1 VVGGAV
7 AAAGRSEPAP
17 ALTGR
22 GGGGGADAACAGI
35 GVSVLFKLLRKV
47 VFDEAGVVVVEPAE
61 TGIEGADEDPGEP
74 RVSEGGA
81 DALPLLGVVA
91 GEGCCDS
98 LLLGF
103 SLLLPNRLLTLPT
116 LDFSVLLSSAAS
128 PAPKYPIS
136 AVSFEEP
143 VSCRVC
149 AYRANS

>member
-1 VVGGAV
+1 M

-22 GGGGGADAACAGI
+22 GGGGADAACAGI

-61 TGIEGADEDPGEP
+61 TGIEGADVDPGEP

-91 GEGCCDS
+91 GEGCDS
-98 LLLGF
+98 LGF

-143 VSCRVC
+143 VSCRVR